1 MRGWPELKFLYNR
14 PGFES
19 CLVAIWLCLLR
30 QAILFLRVSVP
41 TCNHFFLVGLWGL
54 LELEECL
61 AQAGKSPTFGV
72 DRL

>member
-1 MRGWPELKFLYNR
+1 MIGWTELKFLYNR

-19 CLVAIWLCLLR
+19 CLVAVWLCLFR
-30 QAILFLRVSVP
+30 QAILFLRASVP
-41 TCNHFFLVGLWGL
+41 TYNHFLVGLWGL

-61 AQAGKSPTFGV
+61 AQAGKSPTFGA